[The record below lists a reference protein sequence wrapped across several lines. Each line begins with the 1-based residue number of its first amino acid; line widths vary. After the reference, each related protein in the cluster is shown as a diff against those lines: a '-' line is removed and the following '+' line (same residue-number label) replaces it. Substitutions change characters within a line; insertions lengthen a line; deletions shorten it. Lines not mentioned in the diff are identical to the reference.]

1 MSAASIVAKET
12 RDARLDSW
20 VFPEQVRQQALG
32 TPALASA
39 ALATSGL
46 SPAATGTKGAAASNV
61 SAFSFS
67 TQFGYVG
74 VVVFSPIDNV
84 PWVVIG
90 VLHVL
95 QSLWTSFFWACSV
108 HFILVC
114 LLSKTIVAHRDWALS
129 LLTHL
134 SHTVRA
140 IRAMSAPSRGCW
152 PTWTR
157 FLGSPQLC
165 ASRGQRARNS

>member
-1 MSAASIVAKET
+1 MLIDLTVSAASIVAKET

-20 VFPEQVRQQALG
+20 VFPEQVRQQTLG

-84 PWVVIG
+84 PWVVMG

-114 LLSKTIVAHRDWALS
+114 LLSKPS
-129 LLTHL
+129 LLIAIGPCRSSHICHTQFGL
-134 SHTVRA
+134 SGR
-140 IRAMSAPSRGCW
+140 
-152 PTWTR
+152 
-157 FLGSPQLC
+157 
-165 ASRGQRARNS
+165 